1 MWNQKE
7 VRREPLPDGTVLC
20 TENGRF
26 TIQKYIT
33 SGGFA
38 LLYQAQEEGQMYPVI
53 LKEYFP
59 RQGYVRVDG
68 AVLPEEA
75 AALPENDP
83 EREKRIETM
92 RTLFEERADRE
103 IRVGQQSRQ
112 RTRLTVP
119 VDRKLSVRSIQL
131 PGKDPC
137 TPPYSCIL
145 EMECLTERQGF
156 WLKDLLEEAAQPCS
170 PDHPFGNE
178 RPGCGNSVPQF
189 AKTVDL
195 FCALLANLK
204 RIHSDEDGSGC
215 IHGDISAGNLFVDG
229 SLSNGTILGVSLLD
243 FGGGWDEETRPES
256 DVFRPRRPTFTRWGG
271 CSMPCWTL
279 QRRTICGW
287 GGT

>member
-119 VDRKLSVRSIQL
+119 VDRKLPVRSIQL
-131 PGKDPC
+131 PGKKKC

-156 WLKDLLEEAAQPCS
+156 WLKDLLEEAAQPCR
-170 PDHPFGNE
+170 PDHPFGNR
-178 RPGCGNSVPQF
+178 RPGCRNSVPQF

-204 RIHSDEDGSGC
+204 RVHSDEDGSGC

-243 FGGGWDEETRPES
+243 FGGGWDEETRPE
-256 DVFRPRRPTFTRWGG
+256 RPGRRAM
-271 CSMPCWTL
+271 CSVH
-279 QRRTICGW
+279 RASVHRS
-287 GGT
+287 

>member
-119 VDRKLSVRSIQL
+119 VDRKLPVRSIQL
-131 PGKDPC
+131 PGKKKMHAAVQLHSGNGV
-137 TPPYSCIL
+137 PYRAAGLLAEGSVGGSRPAL
-145 EMECLTERQGF
+145 QTRSPFRQQ
-156 WLKDLLEEAAQPCS
+156 AAGLQ
-170 PDHPFGNE
+170 
-178 RPGCGNSVPQF
+178 
-189 AKTVDL
+189 K
-195 FCALLANLK
+195 FCAAVRK
-204 RIHSDEDGSGC
+204 DGGSVLRP
-215 IHGDISAGNLFVDG
+215 AG
-229 SLSNGTILGVSLLD
+229 
-243 FGGGWDEETRPES
+243 EPETRP
-256 DVFRPRRPTFTRWGG
+256 
-271 CSMPCWTL
+271 
-279 QRRTICGW
+279 QR
-287 GGT
+287 

>member
-178 RPGCGNSVPQF
+178 PAGLPEILCRSSQRRWIC
-189 AKTVDL
+189 
-195 FCALLANLK
+195 
-204 RIHSDEDGSGC
+204 
-215 IHGDISAGNLFVDG
+215 SA
-229 SLSNGTILGVSLLD
+229 
-243 FGGGWDEETRPES
+243 
-256 DVFRPRRPTFTRWGG
+256 
-271 CSMPCWTL
+271 PCW
-279 QRRTICGW
+279 RT
-287 GGT
+287 

>member
-92 RTLFEERADRE
+92 RTLLKSGPTARSASGSRAASAPGSRCRWTESFRYGRSSCRE
-103 IRVGQQSRQ
+103 
-112 RTRLTVP
+112 
-119 VDRKLSVRSIQL
+119 K
-131 PGKDPC
+131 
-137 TPPYSCIL
+137 TPA
-145 EMECLTERQGF
+145 R
-156 WLKDLLEEAAQPCS
+156 
-170 PDHPFGNE
+170 
-178 RPGCGNSVPQF
+178 
-189 AKTVDL
+189 
-195 FCALLANLK
+195 
-204 RIHSDEDGSGC
+204 
-215 IHGDISAGNLFVDG
+215 
-229 SLSNGTILGVSLLD
+229 
-243 FGGGWDEETRPES
+243 
-256 DVFRPRRPTFTRWGG
+256 
-271 CSMPCWTL
+271 
-279 QRRTICGW
+279 RRTAAFWKWSALPSGRAS
-287 GGT
+287 G